1 MSCTCVLQLNK
12 HMVFLCVFVYLFTL
26 LNWENGDD
34 KSAETEVNLRMFLR
48 EETGPTWRR
57 PALHHKRACSEL
69 WSLSWLSSLARES
82 LEWWSAAI
90 LENSECSN
98 SAFFTLT
105 SSFSFAI
112 APCWPPFTR
121 FHFILL
127 FWNHTFTYRKN
138 IIGKSTQCRLK
149 VSICVYKHWSIQ
161 SILYLYC
168 TYCSRGQ
175 QIVWM
180 MAPSI

>member
-1 MSCTCVLQLNK
+1 MANCNVSFHSLLHFLNNRHTCDLYFSLWIIWCPVQMYFSWRNTW
-12 HMVFLCVFVYLFTL
+12 CSSVYLYIYLTFW
-26 LNWENGDD
+26 NWANVDD
-34 KSAETEVNLRMFLR
+34 KSAEIDVNLRMFLR
-48 EETGPTWRR
+48 EETGPTCWR
-57 PALHHKRACSEL
+57 PTLHHKRACSEL

-138 IIGKSTQCRLK
+138 RMGESTQCRLK
-149 VSICVYKHWSIQ
+149 VY
-161 SILYLYC
+161 
-168 TYCSRGQ
+168 
-175 QIVWM
+175 
-180 MAPSI
+180 